1 MSKEIV
7 INSEKEQTQIAIVEN
22 NELVELFI
30 ENPEHARTLGDIYLG
45 RVRRIMPSIQA
56 AFVDVGQKQDAFLH
70 FSDLADNLPEML
82 EFLEQD
88 EPVVGAIK
96 PHDDGLKAIAR
107 RRKPQKAGKPLEARS
122 NPDKPAAEPTLRSID
137 AKERGRRRSM
147 QRRLQKRPDAEPR
160 KKSQS
165 RRKVDNLE
173 RFLKRDQRVLV
184 KIVKEPISNKGSR
197 VSTDISLAGRF
208 LVLVPLADYVA
219 VSKKIGSYKERRRLR
234 ALARMLV
241 PDGFGVI
248 VRTVAEGRNAKAL
261 DTDLRLLLEKWRNLE
276 QRLSERPKPPAI
288 VHEDVNMVSS
298 IIRDL
303 FSDDYDRII
312 ADDPRLFRNIKS
324 YIQAVA
330 PQMVPAVQLH
340 KGKMPIFEATGIMK
354 TVAQAFEHRVDLPS
368 GGYLFIE
375 RTEAMHVVDVN
386 SGRSGKGM
394 TQEEN
399 SLRVNLEAARILARQ
414 VRLRDLGGIIVVDFI
429 DLRHDRNRKKI
440 YDELK
445 REFRKDRAVTKLLPM
460 SDFGLVQ
467 ITRQRLR
474 PSITTTFA
482 GPNGSSSTNGRE
494 TSRKT
499 SENNDSDA
507 KRVEAPPSEPRPERK
522 EPAPTGPSPSERAA
536 VSQQKDSDGSTNDEE
551 TYPKVADVAQPD
563 AVAEPVRFQIA
574 GTMLRDI
581 DGEPELLIKDME
593 AWVAD
598 FRALGRRGPVN
609 LIVHPYVA
617 SYLMRK
623 LPTYPTRWFMRYL
636 VRVRI
641 VADSSVTPF
650 RFLMIDPRSG
660 NDITASVRNA
670 NQDQEK
676 SGESRQT
683 ADAQK

>member
-7 INSEKEQTQIAIVEN
+7 INSEREQTQIAIVEN
-22 NELVELFI
+22 NDLVELFI
-30 ENPEHARTLGDIYLG
+30 ENPEHSRTLGDIYLG

-56 AFVDVGQKQDAFLH
+56 AFVDIGQKQDAFLH

-82 EFLEQD
+82 EFLEQE
-88 EPVVGAIK
+88 EPTVGTIK
-96 PHDDGLKAIAR
+96 PRSDEQKAIAR
-107 RRKPQKAGKPLEARS
+107 RRKPKKAGKPKEVEVAPEGNGDGGGEEVASRKS
-122 NPDKPAAEPTLRSID
+122 DP
-137 AKERGRRRSM
+137 KERGRRRSM
-147 QRRLQKRPDAEPR
+147 QRRLKKRPQAEPR
-160 KKSQS
+160 KKAQ
-165 RRKVDNLE
+165 RRRELSNLE
-173 RFLKRDQRVLV
+173 QFLKRDQRVLV

-261 DTDLRLLLEKWRNLE
+261 DTDLRLLLEKWRKIE
-276 QRLSERPKPPAI
+276 QRLAEKPKPPCI

-303 FSDDYDRII
+303 FSDDYDRILV
-312 ADDPRLFRNIKS
+312 DDPRLYRNIKS

-330 PQMVPAVQLH
+330 PQMVPAVHLH
-340 KGKMPIFEATGIMK
+340 KGKQPIFETAGIMK
-354 TVAQAFEHRVDLPS
+354 TVAQAFEHRVDLPT

-399 SLRVNLEAARILARQ
+399 SLRVNLEAARILAKQ
-414 VRLRDLGGIIVVDFI
+414 IRLRDLGGIIVVDFI
-429 DLRHDRNRKKI
+429 DLRHDKNRKKV

-445 REFRKDRAVTKLLPM
+445 REFRKDRAVTKVLPM

-482 GPNGSSSTNGRE
+482 GPNGFDSANGQE
-494 TSRKT
+494 TAVQ
-499 SENNDSDA
+499 E
-507 KRVEAPPSEPRPERK
+507 PPRK
-522 EPAPTGPSPSERAA
+522 EAKQEKSREEKLPREEEPARAA
-536 VSQQKDSDGSTNDEE
+536 PLER
-551 TYPKVADVAQPD
+551 VAQPEQQPAPEAASEQD
-563 AVAEPVRFQIA
+563 TDTPVAEVEQPESHPAPVRFQVA
-574 GTMLRDI
+574 GTILRDI
-581 DGEPELLIKDME
+581 DGEPERLVHEIE
-593 AWVAD
+593 AWLID
-598 FRALGRRGPVN
+598 FRSLGRRGPVN
-609 LIVHPYVA
+609 LLVHPFVA
-617 SYLMRK
+617 SYLLRK
-623 LPTYPTRWFMRYL
+623 LPTHPTRWFMRHL

-641 VADSSVTPF
+641 VPDSSLTPF
-650 RFLMIDPRSG
+650 RFLVIDPRSG

-670 NQDQEK
+670 RRDQEK
-676 SGESRQT
+676 NNDQ
-683 ADAQK
+683 